1 VSYRAGNGAAR
12 DQKEYGVNTR
22 IAYARMD
29 SPVGPVWVATTEIG
43 ICAVRLGE
51 GQPEKFFAW
60 LSKRIDPD
68 PPHKDP
74 EVLAPALAQL
84 HEYFSLT
91 RRKFNLP
98 LDARGTPFQKAMWA
112 EVSRIPYGTTTTY
125 GEIARRLGRPRAARA
140 VGGANGA
147 NPLPIL
153 IPCHRVIGARGSLVG
168 YGAGLAIKAALLQ
181 LEDALLV

>member
-1 VSYRAGNGAAR
+1 M
-12 DQKEYGVNTR
+12 NTS

-29 SPVGPVWVATTEIG
+29 SPVGPVWIATTEIG
-43 ICAVRLGE
+43 ICTVRLGE
-51 GQPEKFFAW
+51 GQPEEFFTW
-60 LSKRIDPD
+60 MSKRIDPD
-68 PPHKDP
+68 PPRKDS
-74 EVLAPALAQL
+74 EALAPALAQL

-91 RRKFNLP
+91 RREFDLP
-98 LDARGTPFQKAMWA
+98 LDARGTPFQRAMWA

-125 GEIARRLGRPRAARA
+125 GEIARRIGRPRAARA